1 MRKYNFI
8 IYGLILLTII
18 LACSSLRNFE
28 RDNDADSSPL
38 GERKIPQVQ
47 VVVALKPIGRGTK
60 ISDDLIG
67 YRDWPANN
75 IPGDTIFDKREAIDL
90 ISITDIV
97 EGQLIVLS
105 MFSDPTLPNEATPES
120 LPSPT
125 K

>member
-1 MRKYNFI
+1 MGKYIFV
-8 IYGLILLTII
+8 IYGLVLVTTI
-18 LACSSLRNFE
+18 LACSILRKTEQN
-28 RDNDADSSPL
+28 NDSIQFTP

-60 ISDDLIG
+60 VSDDLVG

-75 IPGDTIFDKREAIDL
+75 IPGDTIFDKQEAIGR

-105 MFSDPTLPNEATPES
+105 MFADPPLQNDTPETT
-120 LPSPT
+120 PSQT
-125 K
+125 H